1 MADLEV
7 SGVSGLQTPF
17 TVVIG
22 KNQYNFLDITVQPL
36 NTKAEKLLPIF
47 LMTERIILLISIM
60 WQYWNQ

>member
-1 MADLEV
+1 MGDLKV

-17 TVVIG
+17 SVVIG

-47 LMTERIILLISIM
+47 LMTETIILLISIM
-60 WQYWNQ
+60 WQSWNQ

>member
-1 MADLEV
+1 MGDLKV
-7 SGVSGLQTPF
+7 SGVSGRQTPV

-47 LMTERIILLISIM
+47 LMTETII
-60 WQYWNQ
+60 

>member
-1 MADLEV
+1 MGDLKV
-7 SGVSGLQTPF
+7 SGVSGLQAPF

-60 WQYWNQ
+60 WQSWNQ